1 MLAAE
6 LGSQLSY
13 TALVEDPGANA
24 TDTTSSV
31 LVEVVPEYW
40 AGDQMAFMR
49 VFFLAAQ
56 VCLLAF
62 ATLGGGSFYVV
73 AVDLYG
79 GMNRLAA
86 GARPILD
93 LRYAENVVLWCRI
106 RDARRQS
113 FRFGVSVVAL
123 FASVSVLWAAAA
135 ALASLTLV
143 HLKAAWTPFRAICLW
158 YALAGGATAFVQVF
172 ALYMADR
179 EVEKTQYMLA
189 DRLEQIQHEAVVEQ
203 RNPERSTTLRAAAD
217 AIEAEL
223 KVHRH
228 TPHRRQFY
236 LLGQSAG
243 KVLATVGIAVGG
255 QAVGYAW
262 SWLQVDLD
270 EDLGGSGSSGADC
283 DGIFQEMEG
292 C

>member
-1 MLAAE
+1 M
-6 LGSQLSY
+6 
-13 TALVEDPGANA
+13 
-24 TDTTSSV
+24 
-31 LVEVVPEYW
+31 
-40 AGDQMAFMR
+40 
-49 VFFLAAQ
+49 
-56 VCLLAF
+56 
-62 ATLGGGSFYVV
+62 
-73 AVDLYG
+73 
-79 GMNRLAA
+79 
-86 GARPILD
+86 
-93 LRYAENVVLWCRI
+93 
-106 RDARRQS
+106 
-113 FRFGVSVVAL
+113 
-123 FASVSVLWAAAA
+123 LWAAAA

-158 YALAGGATAFVQVF
+158 YALAGGATAFLQVF

-179 EVEKTQYMLA
+179 EVEQTQYMLA

-283 DGIFQEMEG
+283 DGIFQELEG